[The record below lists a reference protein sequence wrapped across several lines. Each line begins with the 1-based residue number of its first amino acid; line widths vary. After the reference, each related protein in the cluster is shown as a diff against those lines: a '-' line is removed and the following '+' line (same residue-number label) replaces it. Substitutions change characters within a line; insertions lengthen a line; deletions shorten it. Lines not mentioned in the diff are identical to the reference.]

1 MEHKG
6 TDLAARY
13 GGNGGDSAR
22 TEGERG
28 RGEKRVRIGGI
39 TDMSTLDWHG
49 HISLVVYL
57 AGCNLYCPYCHNSSL
72 IPPQSGKEVDVEY
85 IDVRIELMEKYMDSV
100 VICGGEPTLQPKA
113 VAEIVNVAKE
123 RDMKVMVNTNC
134 LLPDVVDKLLE
145 LPIDAITLD
154 TKKDH
159 LVEFSRTLD
168 ICQKYDVE
176 KEVRTTVVPTLTD
189 GPVFVTM
196 VSAMIK
202 GQCDSYFL
210 QQFDNS
216 EDVLDPKFKDIAPPS
231 RGDMLRLGMVAKKHG
246 VRNVFVRTRE
256 YGIERVSGK
265 IQTVKSYKRKRKG
278 GRRKS
283 VDVSGYTRIK
293 PR

>member
-1 MEHKG
+1 
-6 TDLAARY
+6 
-13 GGNGGDSAR
+13 
-22 TEGERG
+22 
-28 RGEKRVRIGGI
+28 
-39 TDMSTLDWHG
+39 MSTLDWHG

-57 AGCNLYCPYCHNSSL
+57 AGCNLRCPYCHNSSL
-72 IPPQSGKEVDVEY
+72 IPSQSGKEVDVEY
-85 IDVRIELMEKYMDSV
+85 IDVRIELMEKYIDSV

-134 LLPDVVDKLLE
+134 LLPDVVDTLLE

-159 LVEFSRTLD
+159 LIEFSRTLD

-189 GPVFVTM
+189 RPAFVVM
-196 VSAMIK
+196 VSSMIK
-202 GQCDSYFL
+202 GRCDSYFL

-216 EDVLDPKFKDIAPPS
+216 GDVLDPKFKEMAPPS
-231 RGDMLRLGMVAKKHG
+231 RGVMLRLGMMAKRHG
-246 VRNVFVRTRE
+246 VENVFVRTRE
-256 YGIERVSGK
+256 YGVERVNGK
-265 IQTVKSYKRKRKG
+265 TQTVKPYKRKRKG
-278 GRRKS
+278 GCRKS
-283 VDVSGYTRIK
+283 VEVSSYARRR